1 MVENYN
7 SATVE
12 KLLAEYK
19 NDPLETTFIYMCS
32 GDMIKAIETAIQT
45 NNSHLSVV
53 ITLSDSNDV
62 VVKSIAQNQFT
73 NWKQRQTIL
82 SIPSAVVKVYQIL
95 AGDFQPILETLP
107 WNLGLALKLF
117 YGNYNDIK
125 N

>member
-1 MVENYN
+1 M
-7 SATVE
+7 
-12 KLLAEYK
+12 AEYK

-62 VVKSIAQNQFT
+62 VVKSIAQNQLT

>member
-62 VVKSIAQNQFT
+62 VVKSIAQNQLT

-95 AGDFQPILETLP
+95 AGDFQPILETP